1 MQLQLVDT
9 DKISFIGYTPNNE
22 LLVVR
27 TLAGTRSAQNAD
39 PMVYIGAAETPL
51 ENIFERNVDRDIS
64 TTERHGLV
72 GACWQKVRVLDGPM
86 ELVERRFQLD
96 ATKRFQLDGV
106 LLFPLPATHFSF
118 YEDEQRL
125 CVYHVPH
132 EVKFGGSLKQNGAP
146 HTRIILTG
154 IPGPIKEWI
163 QSAEIFAS
171 PLSKTQTPR
180 VRVTNVTTSP
190 TGYML
195 ETPYGNL
202 VITPRKTLLTRE
214 PWLECFWND
223 TLVNE
228 FATNTRSWTIRSAE
242 GDIL

>member
-1 MQLQLVDT
+1 MQLQLVNT

-39 PMVYIGAAETPL
+39 PMVYIGAAAVPL
-51 ENIFERNVDRDIS
+51 ENIFVRTVDRDIL
-64 TTERHGLV
+64 TTEQHGLV
-72 GACWQKVRVLDGPM
+72 GACRQKVRELDGPM

-96 ATKRFQLDGV
+96 ATKRFTLDGV
-106 LLFPLPATHFSF
+106 PLFPLPATHFSF

-125 CVYHVPH
+125 YVYHVPH
-132 EVKFGGSLKQNGAP
+132 EVKFGGSLKQNGAA

-171 PLSKTQTPR
+171 PLGKTQTPR

-195 ETPYGNL
+195 ETAYGNL

-214 PWLECFWND
+214 LYLECLWND
-223 TLVNE
+223 TPIDE
-228 FATNTRSWTIRSAE
+228 FDTNTRPWTIRSAE